1 MAAKPSKPRRI
12 SVTPAATQMRT
23 SGPGVIIPAVLQ
35 SRAAARAGSRPHRP
49 ARAHRQQVR
58 SRSMPL
64 CARLE
69 ALFAAIGWVRYQAG
83 SPKQYEPEPT
93 APGRQSPAAR
103 ATNDKIR
110 LAQIPLRRAR
120 SWMRIPGTNDWAT
133 ISARNSAA
141 CARRRSPI
149 ISIRCIGAAT
159 VAANTAAPSLSSTIR
174 LRWTASHP

>member
-49 ARAHRQQVR
+49 ARAYRQQVR

-69 ALFAAIGWVRYQAG
+69 ALFAAIGWVRYPAG

-93 APGRQSPAAR
+93 APERQSPAAR

-110 LAQIPLRRAR
+110 LAQIPLRR
-120 SWMRIPGTNDWAT
+120 AT

-174 LRWTASHP
+174 PRWTASHP